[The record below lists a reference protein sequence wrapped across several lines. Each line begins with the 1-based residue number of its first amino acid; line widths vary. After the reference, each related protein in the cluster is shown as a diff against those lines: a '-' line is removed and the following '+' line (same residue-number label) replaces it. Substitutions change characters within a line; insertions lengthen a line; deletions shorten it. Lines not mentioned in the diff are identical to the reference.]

1 MYYPMSV
8 GRNIDEL
15 LRVVDALQ
23 TADTNH
29 CSTPANCRRGDSVVM
44 PVQAAQ
50 AARRRGKGPS
60 RTKELKSSTGT

>member
-23 TADTNH
+23 TADTNQ
-29 CSTPANCRRGDSVVM
+29 CSTAANWRRGDSVVM
-44 PVQAAQ
+44 PVPAAH
-50 AARRRGKGPS
+50 ADAEKEPS
-60 RTKELKSSTGT
+60 PTKELKSSTGT